1 MNVVFNR
8 AKRKG
13 FEHGRKPCIT
23 VLKQV
28 DRGRHQCR
36 LTTVYSSLI
45 GNDGSRPEF
54 FLQCYLPHKCK
65 LGKSDFVCK
74 SKLIGGLNGTQP
86 ATFEFIDKSF
96 SQNSQC

>member
-1 MNVVFNR
+1 MNVVFNW

-23 VLKQV
+23 VLKRV
-28 DRGRHQCR
+28 GRGRHQCR

-54 FLQCYLPHKCK
+54 FFAMLPT
-65 LGKSDFVCK
+65 S
-74 SKLIGGLNGTQP
+74 
-86 ATFEFIDKSF
+86 
-96 SQNSQC
+96 

>member
-13 FEHGRKPCIT
+13 FEHGRKPCII

-28 DRGRHQCR
+28 SRGRHQCR

-54 FLQCYLPHKCK
+54 FFAMLPT
-65 LGKSDFVCK
+65 S
-74 SKLIGGLNGTQP
+74 
-86 ATFEFIDKSF
+86 
-96 SQNSQC
+96 

>member
-13 FEHGRKPCIT
+13 FEHGRKQPCIA

-28 DRGRHQCR
+28 GRGRHQCR
-36 LTTVYSSLI
+36 LTSVYSSLI
-45 GNDGSRPEF
+45 GKVSQNVFS
-54 FLQCYLPHKCK
+54 QCYLPHKCK

-74 SKLIGGLNGTQP
+74 SQLIGGLNGTQP

>member
-13 FEHGRKPCIT
+13 FEHGRKQPCIT

-28 DRGRHQCR
+28 GRGRHQCR

-54 FLQCYLPHKCK
+54 FFAMLPT
-65 LGKSDFVCK
+65 S
-74 SKLIGGLNGTQP
+74 
-86 ATFEFIDKSF
+86 
-96 SQNSQC
+96 